1 MAYLEDFEQLLKD
14 KCYQNE
20 IPGCAAAC
28 PFNLDILDLEKKWQ
42 KSRFNAAHRTFHN
55 TVGFPAIVAAACDH
69 PCMNKCIRNA
79 IDVPVDLHL
88 LEQAT
93 VKYAKRIEP
102 NAYNLP
108 ARPNTCAVVGGGISG
123 LGCALFLCNKK
134 YQVTV
139 FEKSDHL
146 GGTLRDAM
154 DAVVF
159 DADVAL
165 QFKYEKLTVEYGRE
179 IKDLAELE
187 GFDAVYVATGADGNR
202 FGLEPNGEGAF
213 ASTRPGVFFGGRMN
227 GRTHM
232 EALADGLLASHAVE
246 RYFKTGLMNQPQE
259 HRGTKLKIDPKR
271 YEIKEKTGPAD
282 GAAFT
287 EEEAAAEA
295 DRCIRCACDACMRS
309 CDLMRYF
316 DKTPRRIYE
325 EVYVT
330 IRPGTLSRDGT
341 MATRLIS
348 TCNQCGVCKEVCPE
362 HIDFG
367 KFFADSMKA
376 MQAKG
381 TMPWPYHDYWLRD
394 MAFSNGEAEVFLQN
408 GDRVRYLFFPGCQ
421 MGASDPQYVT
431 KTWEWLRSRQPE
443 SALWVHC
450 CGAPAEWSGLVA
462 LHEET
467 VDGIRSKW
475 EELGRPVILLACPT
489 CRQMFDRFL
498 PEIPCEFIFERM
510 AQWGL
515 DTVPGGERVY
525 SLFDACAARDYPE
538 YRRAVRELLKRQ
550 GIRTEDIPSE
560 EGVLACCSFGGH
572 ASIAAS
578 KYSKRVARK
587 RADSTEGPMLTYCVN
602 CRDSFAAQGKESWHI
617 ADLLFGIR
625 DGSRPAPT
633 ATERWENR
641 LKLKDELQYTFLG
654 ITPPRREKMKLK
666 MSEELKQ
673 RMSDDL
679 ILESDIAQ
687 VIRHC
692 EEDDAKLVD
701 PESGHFF
708 GHLKIKNMTYWAEY
722 LPAGDG
728 YELFSAYCHRM
739 CLEAEDDKNG

>member
-42 KSRFNAAHRTFHN
+42 KGRFNAAHRTFHN

-69 PCMNKCIRNA
+69 PCMKKCIRNA
-79 IDVPVDLHL
+79 IDAPVDLHL

-93 VKYAKRIEP
+93 VKHAKRTDP
-102 NAYNLP
+102 NSYNLP
-108 ARPNTCAVVGGGISG
+108 ARPNTCAIVGGGISG

-134 YQVTV
+134 YRVTL

-146 GGTLRDAM
+146 GGALREEM
-154 DAVVF
+154 DPAVF

-165 QFKYEKLTVEYGRE
+165 QFKYEKYELILNHEV
-179 IKDLAELE
+179 KDLSELS
-187 GFDAVYVATGADGNR
+187 GFDAVYVATGAGGSTY
-202 FGLEPNGEGAF
+202 GLEPNGEGAF
-213 ASTRPGVFFGGRMN
+213 ASTRPGVFFGGRMT

-259 HRGTKLKIDPKR
+259 HRGTKLKIDPSR
-271 YEIKEKTGPAD
+271 YERKEKTGPAD
-282 GAAFT
+282 GIAFT
-287 EEEAAAEA
+287 EEEAAAESE
-295 DRCIRCACDACMRS
+295 RCIRCACDACMRS

-408 GDRVRYLFFPGCQ
+408 RERVRYLFFPGCQ
-421 MGASDPQYVT
+421 MGASDPLYVE
-431 KTWEWLRSRQPE
+431 KAWEWLIGKQPE

-450 CGAPAEWSGLVA
+450 CGAPAEWSGLVD
-462 LHEET
+462 LHEN
-467 VDGIRSKW
+467 VVNGIRRKW
-475 EELGRPVILLACPT
+475 EELGRPTVLLACPT
-489 CRQMFDRFL
+489 CRQMFGRFL
-498 PEIPCEFIFERM
+498 PEISCEFLYERM
-510 AQWGL
+510 AEWGVEAVSQE
-515 DTVPGGERVY
+515 DRVF

-538 YRRAVRELLKRQ
+538 YRNGIRRLLHAQ
-550 GIRTEDIPSE
+550 GIRTEEIPTE
-560 EGVLACCSFGGH
+560 DGVLACCSFGGH
-572 ASIAAS
+572 ASIAAA
-578 KYSKRVARK
+578 KYSKRVAQK
-587 RADSTEGPMLTYCVN
+587 RADSAEGPMLAYCVN
-602 CRDSFAAQGKESWHI
+602 CRDSFAAQGKEAWHVE
-617 ADLLFGIR
+617 DLLFGIR
-625 DGSRPAPT
+625 KEPRPAPT
-633 ATERWENR
+633 MTERWENR
-641 LKLKDELQYTFLG
+641 EKLKDELELRYLG
-654 ITPPRREKMKLK
+654 VEPSRREKMKLW
-666 MSEELKQ
+666 MSDETRQ

-679 ILESDIAQ
+679 ILESDVEQ
-687 VIRHC
+687 VITHC
-692 EEDDAKLVD
+692 ERDDAKLVD
-701 PESGHFF
+701 PEKGHFF
-708 GHLKIKNMTYWAEY
+708 GHLKIQNMTYWVEY
-722 LPAGDG
+722 LPKEEG

-739 CLEAEDDKNG
+739 CLEAEDVKNG